1 MTSLRSN
8 STLGGRA
15 GGARA
20 PWFVSATVAAAALR
34 GLGDVCRNVC
44 PSGGDSEM
52 GCLEVEWCSSKQQLP
67 AGL

>member
-1 MTSLRSN
+1 MA
-8 STLGGRA
+8 GRA
-15 GGARA
+15 GGARD
-20 PWFVSATVAAAALR
+20 PGFVSATVAAAAR
-34 GLGDVCRNVC
+34 WGLEVVCRNVC